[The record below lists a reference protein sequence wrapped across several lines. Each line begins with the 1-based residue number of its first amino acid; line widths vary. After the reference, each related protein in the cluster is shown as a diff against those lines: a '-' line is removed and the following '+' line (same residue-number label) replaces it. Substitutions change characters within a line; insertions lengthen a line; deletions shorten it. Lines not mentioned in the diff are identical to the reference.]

1 MSLISFPSTIEDKLF
16 PQKITLQIKGRLI
29 LWDEPQI
36 MGVMNLT
43 PDSFYEG
50 SRLKLNKEEVLGRA
64 QQMINDGTDILD
76 IGGYSSRPG
85 AANISIEEEIQ
96 RIEYPIHWISEEFP
110 EIIISVDT
118 FRSEVARRGIEAGAH
133 MVNDIS
139 GGSLDPNM
147 YKTISELSVP
157 YIIMHMQGTPQNM
170 QGKTDYENIL
180 REILNYFSEKLH
192 IIREFGIKDVIIDP
206 GFGFAKTLEQ
216 NYFLLKNL
224 ELFDMIN
231 LPILVGL
238 SRKSMIYKLLEVEPS
253 EALNG
258 TTALN
263 MVALMKGA
271 NILRVHDVKEAN
283 ETRKLFKQLYA

>member
-50 SRLKLNKEEVLGRA
+50 SRLKLNKDDVLGRA
-64 QQMINDGTDILD
+64 QKMINDGADILD

-96 RIEYPIHWISEEFP
+96 RIEDPIQWISEEFP

-139 GGSLDPNM
+139 GGSLD
-147 YKTISELSVP
+147 
-157 YIIMHMQGTPQNM
+157 
-170 QGKTDYENIL
+170 
-180 REILNYFSEKLH
+180 
-192 IIREFGIKDVIIDP
+192 
-206 GFGFAKTLEQ
+206 
-216 NYFLLKNL
+216 
-224 ELFDMIN
+224 
-231 LPILVGL
+231 
-238 SRKSMIYKLLEVEPS
+238 
-253 EALNG
+253 
-258 TTALN
+258 
-263 MVALMKGA
+263 
-271 NILRVHDVKEAN
+271 
-283 ETRKLFKQLYA
+283 